1 MARGKDYTTTELA
14 EIKGYLNDGRN
25 YEEIAELMGRSK
37 KSIENTVLRQG
48 WTRGRFK
55 DDNPNSQQWSKILE
69 NQTEPSIRF
78 PEQTSEEPN
87 KTTIVVT
94 DEVKQIVSEMKN
106 AIKPVKEKTLDDFTP
121 REIIKHM
128 YKIGYRLRD
137 PKNNLY
143 CLQEHVI
150 NCLDIINEK

>member
-1 MARGKDYTTTELA
+1 MGRGKDYTMAEIA
-14 EIKGYLNDGRN
+14 EIKGYLKDGCT
-25 YEEIAELMGRSK
+25 YAEIGELMGRTR
-37 KSIENTVLRQG
+37 KSIEQLVLRQH

-55 DDNPNSQQWSKILE
+55 DENPNSQPWSKILE
-69 NQTEPSIRF
+69 NQTEPSIQF
-78 PEQTSEEPN
+78 PEQAPEEPN
-87 KTTIVVT
+87 KNTLIVT
-94 DEVKQIVSEMKN
+94 DEVKQAVSEMKN